1 MTKRIYT
8 SAKGV
13 PIDMDSLQIANEQTI
28 AVGNMKVN
36 ARGDELGP
44 GGQVTAT
51 RNQNMQSYYKLHS
64 DMPVDAAVPDEIIT
78 RQKRAGASIGGGV
91 PKEAPGIDPQPVAN
105 IPEAVEQ
112 ELEPQ
117 APVAVA
123 STRGSLASSVA
134 KPATVTQEL
143 MKPLNKRNGV
153 TRI

>member
-13 PIDMDSLQIANEQTI
+13 PIDMDSLQVANEQTI

-44 GGQVTAT
+44 GGVVATT

-64 DMPVDAAVPDEIIT
+64 DVPVEAAVADEVIN
-78 RQKRAGASIGGGV
+78 RQRRAGASIGTGV
-91 PKEAPGIDPQPVAN
+91 PQEAPGIVPQPVAN
-105 IPEAVEQ
+105 IPEAQEQ
-112 ELEPQ
+112 EQEPQ
-117 APVAVA
+117 VPTQT
-123 STRGSLASSVA
+123 TRGSLASSVA

-153 TRI
+153 SRI